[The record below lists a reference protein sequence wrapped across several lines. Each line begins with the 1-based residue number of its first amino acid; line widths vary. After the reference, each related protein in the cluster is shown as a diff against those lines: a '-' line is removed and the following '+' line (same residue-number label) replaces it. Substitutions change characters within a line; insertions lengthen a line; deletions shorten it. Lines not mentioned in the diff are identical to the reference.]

1 MYFTYSVP
9 WENSMLGRETQQV
22 SFFDP
27 SFVCAHLIDKKSF
40 YAKMREHADS
50 IISDDDFADIY
61 CADNGR
67 PSVPPARLAKVLIL
81 QHHDNVP
88 DRQALN
94 MVRFN
99 ILWKYALNVPLDY
112 AGFDPSL
119 LTVFR
124 ARLLCHKKEKLL
136 FRQTLALAKEAGLLR
151 GQIDQVIDS
160 TPMLG
165 RGAVK
170 DTYELIRDGIR
181 RTLRLVDPKIRASL
195 KLSLS
200 AYGTKSAK
208 PKIDWDDT
216 EQRQELL
223 SSLVAD
229 ARNVLSCLT
238 LNETEDEISPECA
251 QAARLLARILSQDI
265 QEEKGK
271 HPTIRNGVAKDRII
285 STTDPDMR
293 HGRKSSSGKFNGY
306 KAHITK
312 EVTSDIVTSI
322 TVAPANRPDGEET
335 ERLLTE
341 ADQDTSLH
349 TRSVCGDG
357 AYSSGA
363 IKEQLDQRK
372 TVLIS
377 KVPASSNG
385 KRISKEHFHLD
396 RATHEVICPQGKKAK
411 RCTRTKDG
419 HIFIFSRETCQAC
432 PRRQECTTATR
443 TGRTITVG
451 PYEEYLR
458 QARQYQKTNEF
469 TTLYHKRRPPVERKI
484 SELVHHGLR
493 QSRYRGMKKSRLQA
507 LCIAAV
513 VNLKRIFKEQVSP
526 DRIAP
531 LPGVV
536 PVPT

>member
-1 MYFTYSVP
+1 
-9 WENSMLGRETQQV
+9 MLGREMQQV

-50 IISDDDFADIY
+50 IISDNDFADIY
-61 CADNGR
+61 SPDNGR

-81 QHHDNVP
+81 QHHDNVS
-88 DRQALN
+88 DRQALH
-94 MVRFN
+94 MVRLN
-99 ILWKYALNVPLDY
+99 IAWKYALNVPLDY

-124 ARLLCHKKEKLL
+124 ARLLCHQKEKLL
-136 FRQTLALAKEAGLLR
+136 FRKTLKLAKEAGLLR

-181 RTLRLVDPKIRASL
+181 STLRLVDPKARASFS
-195 KLSLS
+195 LSL
-200 AYGTKSAK
+200 ACYGKKSAK

-238 LNETEDEISPECA
+238 LNESEDETSPELA
-251 QAARLLARILSQDI
+251 QAARLLSRILSQDI
-265 QEEKGK
+265 DEDKDE

-335 ERLLTE
+335 QKLLTE

-363 IKEQLDQRK
+363 IKETLHRHGIQ
-372 TVLIS
+372 LIS
-377 KVPASSNG
+377 KVPACTNG
-385 KRISKEHFHLD
+385 TRISKEHFHLD
-396 RATHEVICPQGKKAK
+396 LAKKEVICPQGKKAE
-411 RCTRTKDG
+411 RCSRTKDG
-419 HIFIFSRETCQAC
+419 HVFTFSRTTCQTC
-432 PRRQECTTATR
+432 PRRHECTTATR

-458 QARQYQKTNEF
+458 QARQYQKTDAF
-469 TTLYHKRRPPVERKI
+469 KTLYHTRRPAVERKI

-493 QSRYRGMKKSRLQA
+493 QSRYRGMRKSRLQA
-507 LCIAAV
+507 FCIAAV
-513 VNLKRIFKEQVSP
+513 VNLKRIFKEQKARY
-526 DRIAP
+526 DWIAP
-531 LPGVV
+531 LPALV